1 MIVVTAK
8 LNTKDIE
15 NLEKFMKENKCKNKS
30 SAIREC
36 INIASSK
43 IELNSLIYDIMFKLN
58 TVVHNENTLKKLLE
72 QFFANTGFVEN
83 YDIKKDRCLKDF
95 YEKNNTYKN
104 NFLG

>member
-1 MIVVTAK
+1 MTVVTTK
-8 LNTKDIE
+8 LYSKDIDK
-15 NLEKFMKENKCKNKS
+15 LEKFMKENKIKNKS

-43 IELNSLIYDIMFKLN
+43 VEFNDLIFDTTNKLN
-58 TVVHNENTLKKLLE
+58 RIIHNENILKKLLE

-83 YDIKKDRCLKDF
+83 YDVKKDNCLKDF
-95 YEKNNTYKN
+95 YENNNTFKN